1 MCELTK
7 GGISQ
12 LTSRKSATP
21 VHLIELSIRDM
32 KKMKDNSII
41 VTSIQRNNG
50 KYNEISTCYYK
61 TVEYGNNIQIERS
74 SIIGVDG
81 KAIEYEDILLSK
93 IKGNYILILALKSEI
108 LDSDNNTVIIQNSFN
123 QSDHIKPSGYVLLVY
138 AILDKNNPT
147 KVIWENEHVQICHDS
162 KPNTISDKNQHF
174 GSSGY
179 IYTFGNRA
187 NYGMINGSSITQ
199 YVTKKYSNETKTN
212 KAKSEAEKIEIMCG
226 NEIDHAIHCFK
237 RRFRNIHLLISPVI
251 DAADTY
257 QKLIGDVNLK
267 TMSTSENGI
276 WQFSV
281 CVNST
286 TALCHTERDCTYT
299 VITVPMQHAQKKIKS
314 KKLPK
319 FCFNLNENK
328 NVRILYEYQLS
339 FVFSGYYITHHQIP
353 PVNSFHQDYP
363 FINMSSYGNQKLF
376 NHMRASIIRKLNN
389 H

>member
-162 KPNTISDKNQHF
+162 KPNTISDKNQ
-174 GSSGY
+174 
-179 IYTFGNRA
+179 
-187 NYGMINGSSITQ
+187 
-199 YVTKKYSNETKTN
+199 
-212 KAKSEAEKIEIMCG
+212 
-226 NEIDHAIHCFK
+226 
-237 RRFRNIHLLISPVI
+237 
-251 DAADTY
+251 
-257 QKLIGDVNLK
+257 
-267 TMSTSENGI
+267 
-276 WQFSV
+276 
-281 CVNST
+281 
-286 TALCHTERDCTYT
+286 
-299 VITVPMQHAQKKIKS
+299 IKS